1 MVEVKKTMAI
11 SDMVIIVVVLGVDEG
26 EVGLIGMEV
35 LIEIDILRGQS
46 SMALIFFGVEEVVGW
61 LLGSV
66 WDGT

>member
-1 MVEVKKTMAI
+1 
-11 SDMVIIVVVLGVDEG
+11 MVIIVVVLGVDEG